1 MPEGKTLIP
10 EYGPFSGIRVLGT
23 GSLIAMPFAASMLA
37 EFGAQVIQIERPKVG
52 DNFRAFGPV
61 IKNEHGAAGAAW
73 VQDAR
78 NRLSMTLELN
88 LNDPDTHEIFMG
100 LIRQTDIYMENMVW
114 LEKLGIRDEELLR
127 ENPKLVIVH
136 ISGFGH
142 PEFGGLPELCE
153 RASYDMIGQA
163 FSGFALYNGFPDRPP
178 LITKPSLNDYVTA
191 MFAAFGALAA
201 YMGTQK
207 TGKGQVVDVAQFEAQ
222 AKMMRDAFTRTSMNV
237 GKVERA
243 GSRALD
249 FQPWDLFLSKDN
261 IYVAVGCFGPN
272 VYHRF
277 VQAAGFDEDRYPFEK
292 VSKDRAAVDSPLGRE
307 FAGLVTDWCRSHTAQ
322 EIDDILSTA
331 KVPCSQVNDAA
342 TCMKHPHFLS
352 RNDFIHY
359 QDESLKTEITALGVI
374 PKLSETPGAVWRGAP
389 SLGQDTIHILK
400 ELLGYQ
406 DDQIRRFQDKG
417 II

>member
-1 MPEGKTLIP
+1 MIDNKTLIP
-10 EYGPFSGIRVLGT
+10 EYGPFSGLRILGT

-37 EFGAQVIQIERPKVG
+37 EFGAQVIQIERPLVG
-52 DNFRAFGPV
+52 DNFRKFGPM
-61 IKNEHGAAGAAW
+61 IKTEAGSIGAAW

-78 NRLSMTLELN
+78 NRLSMTLELD
-88 LNDPDTHEIFMG
+88 LKKPEAKEVFMR

-114 LEKLGIRDEELLR
+114 LEKLGIRDEELLK

-136 ISGFGH
+136 ISGFGRA
-142 PEFGGLPELCE
+142 EFGGLPELCE

-178 LITKPSLNDYVTA
+178 VITKPSLNDYVTA
-191 MFAAFGALAA
+191 LFAIFGALAA
-201 YMGTQK
+201 YAGTKK

-222 AKMMRDAFTRTSMNV
+222 AKMMRDAFTRTAMGV

-277 VQAAGFDEDRYPFEK
+277 VQAAGFDEERYPFEK
-292 VSKDRAAVDSPLGRE
+292 ISKDREAVESPLGRE
-307 FAGLVTDWCRSHTAQ
+307 FAGKVIDWCRMHTAQ
-322 EIDDILSTA
+322 EIDDILTAA
-331 KVPCSQVNDAA
+331 KVPCGQVNDAE
-342 TCMKHPHFLS
+342 TCMRHPHFLQ
-352 RNDFIHY
+352 RGDFIHY
-359 QDESLKTEITALGVI
+359 RDETLQTDVTALGVI
-374 PKLSETPGAVWRGAP
+374 PKLSETPGGVWRGAP
-389 SLGQDTIHILK
+389 SLGQDTDRIMK
-400 ELLGYQ
+400 ELLGYSEEEIMALR
-406 DDQIRRFQDKG
+406 DEG